1 MKFSDYKYE
10 RPNIGQLKEKFEIA
24 IEKINSAEKFA
35 EIKKE
40 YKEINKVRMTFS
52 TMASLAYIRHSVNT
66 LDEFYDKEREFFD
79 ENGPVYGEF
88 EYNLSLALVKSKFNQ
103 ELRNHYGDLLF
114 DQIELS
120 LKTFK
125 PELIGLF
132 QKENKLASEYDK
144 LIASAKI
151 EFKDKIHNLSQMGPY
166 LQNLDRNI
174 RKDAETASMS
184 FFEENESKFDEIYDE
199 LVKIRTEI
207 AHKLGYK
214 NFVQLG
220 YDRMGRTDYD
230 SLDVANYRK
239 QVREDL
245 VPIAVRLYEEKG
257 KRLGIKELKSYDLSL
272 NFKSGNPMP
281 KGDKDYLV
289 GEALKMYQEMSPESG
304 EYFKFM
310 VDRELLDL
318 ETKPGKSGGG
328 YCTYLPDYQSPFIFS
343 NFNGTSGDVDVLT
356 HEAGHGFQAY
366 SSRHMEVPEYFNPTM
381 ESAEIH
387 SMSMEFFAWP
397 WMEKFF
403 DNADKYRYSHL
414 VGTIT
419 FIPYGVCVDEFQHG
433 IYENPE
439 MSKDERK
446 ALWKKLEN
454 IYTPFKKYDNEFL
467 NKGTYWFRQGHI
479 FSVPFYYIDYTLAQI
494 CAHQY
499 WIKNQKDHEDA
510 WNSYYKL
517 CTLGGSKSFTN
528 LLKEAKLDNPFN
540 DGSIKKVTKEINKWL
555 DEFDH
560 TKLI

>member
-24 IEKINSAEKFA
+24 IEKINSAENFA
-35 EIKKE
+35 EVKEE

-88 EYNLSLALVKSKFNQ
+88 EYNLSLALVKNKFNQ
-103 ELRNHYGDLLF
+103 ELRTHYGDLLF

-166 LQNLDRNI
+166 LQSLDRNI

-184 FFEENESKFDEIYDE
+184 FFEANEAKFDEIYDE

-230 SLDVANYRK
+230 SLDVVNYRK

-257 KRLGIKELKSYDLSL
+257 KRLGIKDLKSYDLNL

-310 VDRELLDL
+310 VDKELLDL

-328 YCTYLPDYQSPFIFS
+328 YCTYLPDYKSPFIFS

-439 MSKDERK
+439 MTKDERK

-454 IYTPFKKYDNEFL
+454 IYTPYKKYDNEFL

-479 FSVPFYYIDYTLAQI
+479 FSAPFYYIDYTLAQI

-517 CTLGGSKSFTN
+517 CTLGGSKSFTD
-528 LLKEAKLDNPFN
+528 LLKEANLDNPFN
-540 DGSIKKVTKEINKWL
+540 DGSIRKVTKEINKWL

-560 TKLI
+560 TKLV

>member
-1 MKFSDYKYE
+1 MEFNDYKYE
-10 RPNIGQLKEKFEIA
+10 RPNIEELKEKFEKA
-24 IEKINSAEKFA
+24 IEKIDNAESF
-35 EIKKE
+35 EEVKKV
-40 YKEINKVRMTFS
+40 YKDINDVRMTFS
-52 TMASLAYIRHSVNT
+52 TMGSLAYIRHSVNT

-79 ENGPVYGEF
+79 EKGPVYGEY
-88 EYNLSLALVKSKFNQ
+88 EYNLALALVRNKFNK
-103 ELRNHYGDLLF
+103 ELRGYYGNLLF

-132 QKENKLASEYDK
+132 QQENKLASEYDK

-151 EFKDKIHNLSQMGPY
+151 EYNGKVHNLSQMGPY
-166 LQNLDRNI
+166 LQNLDRKI
-174 RKDAETASMS
+174 RKEAETASMS
-184 FFEENESKFDEIYDE
+184 FFEENEEKFDDIYDQ

-220 YDRMGRTDYD
+220 YDRMGRTDYN
-230 SLDVANYRK
+230 SEDVANYRK

-245 VPIAVRLYEEKG
+245 VPIAVRLYEEKS
-257 KRLGIKELKSYDLSL
+257 KRLGIKDLKSYDLNL

-281 KGDKDYLV
+281 KGNRDYLV

-310 VDRELLDL
+310 VDRKLLDL
-318 ETKPGKSGGG
+318 ETKPGKTGGG
-328 YCTYLPDYQSPFIFS
+328 YSTYLPDYKSPFIFS

-414 VGTIT
+414 VGTVT
-419 FIPYGVCVDEFQHG
+419 FIPYGVCVDEFQHE
-433 IYENPE
+433 IYENPG

-446 ALWKKLEN
+446 ALWKKIEN
-454 IYTPFKKYDNEFL
+454 IYTPYKKYDNEFL

-499 WIKNQKDHEDA
+499 WIKDQKDHVSA

-528 LLKEAKLDNPFN
+528 LLKEAELDNPFN
-540 DGSIKKVTKEINKWL
+540 NGSIKKVTKEINKWL
-555 DEFDH
+555 DNFDQS
-560 TKLI
+560 KLV